1 MAESKYFE
9 DLKIGERAVTAG
21 RTITEADIVSFAGLS
36 GDYNPIHVDE
46 SYSKTGP
53 FGRRIAHGLL
63 VLSIASGLFT
73 QCEMN
78 IAIKNNL
85 IALLEVKARF
95 LKPVFIGDTIHVEAE
110 VKEKRETSKPDR
122 GIILLERAVL
132 NQDGE
137 VVQICETP
145 LMIRRRC

>member
-1 MAESKYFE
+1 
-9 DLKIGERAVTAG
+9 
-21 RTITEADIVSFAGLS
+21 
-36 GDYNPIHVDE
+36 
-46 SYSKTGP
+46 
-53 FGRRIAHGLL
+53 
-63 VLSIASGLFT
+63 
-73 QCEMN
+73 MN
-78 IAIKNNL
+78 AAIKRNL
-85 IALLEVKARF
+85 IALLEIRARF

-110 VKEKRETSKPDR
+110 VKDKRETSKSDR